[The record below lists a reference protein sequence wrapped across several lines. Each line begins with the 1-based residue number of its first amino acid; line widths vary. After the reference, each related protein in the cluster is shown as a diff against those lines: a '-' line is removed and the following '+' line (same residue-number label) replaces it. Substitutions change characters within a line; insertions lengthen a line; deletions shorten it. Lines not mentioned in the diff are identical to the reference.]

1 MEIHVGDI
9 VKVKS
14 GAQGGEGNGIIKN
27 NTIAEIVDYNEYNN
41 KPGTS
46 GLIDGSYGDM
56 YIVKFESNGYTNIRR
71 IIKDHIIEVL
81 ESPYSTIK
89 HTTEDYNYL
98 IPMLTQLNTS

>member
-9 VKVKS
+9 VMVKS
-14 GAQGGEGNGIIKN
+14 GAQGGGGNGIIKN
-27 NTIAEIVDYNEYNN
+27 NTIAEIVDYNKYNN

-46 GLIDGSYGDM
+46 GLIDGSYDDM

-71 IIKDHIIEVL
+71 IIKDHIIKVL
-81 ESPYSTIK
+81 ESPYLTIK
-89 HTTEDYNYL
+89 HTTENYDYL